1 MTARAAE
8 VGRFYVDRSRWVA
21 GAVANRVRTSDE
33 TVIEDACSFAW
44 VKLLGRPD
52 IELNDRGA
60 EWIITVATR
69 QGWRLARV
77 DREVPS
83 GAFRGETHDPFEASE
98 PASLL
103 GDPESR
109 AIGHEVHA
117 RRVEA
122 FGLLTPDERRV
133 LYLQALG
140 YSYAEIAAALCASR
154 ARVNGR
160 LSEGRA
166 KLARRER
173 IWRRREARGV

>member
-1 MTARAAE
+1 MTARADE

-21 GAVANRVRTSDE
+21 GAVASRVRTSDE

-52 IELNDRGA
+52 IDLNDRGA

-83 GAFRGETHDPFEASE
+83 GAFRGETHDPHEMSE

-109 AIGHEVHA
+109 AIAHEVHM
-117 RRVEA
+117 RRVDA
-122 FGLLTPDERRV
+122 LGLLAPDERRV

-140 YSYAEIAAALCASR
+140 YDYSEIVAALHASR
-154 ARVNGR
+154 GRVNRR
-160 LSEGRA
+160 LSDGRG

-173 IWRRREARGV
+173 IWRLREARGA